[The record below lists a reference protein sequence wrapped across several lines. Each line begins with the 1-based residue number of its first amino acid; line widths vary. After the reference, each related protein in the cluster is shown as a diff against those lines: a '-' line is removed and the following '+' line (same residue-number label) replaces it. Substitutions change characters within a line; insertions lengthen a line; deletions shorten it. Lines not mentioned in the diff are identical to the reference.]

1 MTIIWSHPT
10 WKLFHVLT
18 AKLIE
23 KSFDKKC
30 KNEYIALFINICNA
44 IPCMYCRDHAS
55 EYMKTINKD
64 EIKTAKDL
72 ELFFWRFHNEV
83 NERTKKAP
91 FPKEDLKMYK
101 KKSVKKITREFKI
114 VLQMYYRNQT
124 LSNEFSALMKKNQDK
139 FTYFKKDES
148 KLKKKDE
155 TKLKKKDETKLKKKH
170 DDTMLKK
177 KDDTMLK
184 KKDDTILKKKD
195 DSKLKKKHDDTK
207 LKDETKLKKKDESK
221 LKKRDETKLK
231 DDTMLKKK
239 DDSKLKKKDE
249 SKLKKKDRK

>member
-72 ELFFWRFHNEV
+72 ELLFWSFHNEV

-114 VLQMYYRNQT
+114 VLQIYYRNQT

-148 KLKKKDE
+148 KLKKRDD
-155 TKLKKKDETKLKKKH
+155 TKLKKKDDSK
-170 DDTMLKK
+170 LKK
-177 KDDTMLK
+177 KDDT
-184 KKDDTILKKKD
+184 
-195 DSKLKKKHDDTK
+195 KLKKKHDDTK

-221 LKKRDETKLK
+221 LK

-239 DDSKLKKKDE
+239 D
-249 SKLKKKDRK
+249 RK